1 MRNLRIRILMVLRNL
16 ESLRMTVQMVRWVRK
31 GHGILSQSR
40 GLVRGEEEAHAGD
53 EGDEALG
60 LADENHGEE

>member
-1 MRNLRIRILMVLRNL
+1 MRNLRIRILMLRNL

-53 EGDEALG
+53 EGEEALG
-60 LADENHGEE
+60 LADKNQGEE